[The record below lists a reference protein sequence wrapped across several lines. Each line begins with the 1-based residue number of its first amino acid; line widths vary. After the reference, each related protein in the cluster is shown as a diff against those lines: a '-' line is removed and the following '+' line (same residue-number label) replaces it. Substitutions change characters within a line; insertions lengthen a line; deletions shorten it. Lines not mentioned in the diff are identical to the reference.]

1 MVAREGIRRLLE
13 YLRGTPSLCGGS
25 RVQEPRARLEEA
37 LGYDERVATL
47 TRDAMAASGA
57 ATSWGSG
64 LDGSFGVGLDQP
76 LRSTGLA
83 YPDGGG
89 VVVVALALRIVFCAA
104 VDGVDDV
111 VGGEGGVRREDANL
125 DVAEFVGLEL
135 AMLEGDHK
143 GVDGLDAIVDL
154 DEVFGEGSRTVA
166 KSPSAMVM
174 VQNCVPG

>member
-1 MVAREGIRRLLE
+1 M
-13 YLRGTPSLCGGS
+13 
-25 RVQEPRARLEEA
+25 
-37 LGYDERVATL
+37 
-47 TRDAMAASGA
+47 
-57 ATSWGSG
+57 
-64 LDGSFGVGLDQP
+64 GLDQP

-111 VGGEGGVRREDANL
+111 VGSERGVRREDADL

-154 DEVFGEGSRTVA
+154 DEVFGEEAPDSREVTLGHGGPEMPFQVDDFYRSGGCECLSEGGSGDGKEKEEKETHGNYV
-166 KSPSAMVM
+166 SV
-174 VQNCVPG
+174 